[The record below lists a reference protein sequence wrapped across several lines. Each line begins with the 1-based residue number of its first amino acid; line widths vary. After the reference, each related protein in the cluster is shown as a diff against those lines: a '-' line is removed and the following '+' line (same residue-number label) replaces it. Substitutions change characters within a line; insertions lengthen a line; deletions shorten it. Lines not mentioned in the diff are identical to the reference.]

1 MVYLIGANTVLERLD
16 EINWAQLNH
25 AYGSAEDV
33 PDLLRGL
40 ASPDQDTRNNA
51 ISDLYANIW
60 HQGTVYEATA
70 YAVPFLIELLQAPET
85 QDKPYILQ
93 YLYNL
98 ASGSSY
104 LDVHRDYDAD
114 PAQHNTPEWQAK
126 LVQEL
131 EWVRLAREAVRAGM
145 PTYFEL
151 LQQGSFEEKTAS
163 AFLISGFLAEDSTL
177 NAPLHSAL
185 YYETE
190 PLVRAG
196 IAFALSY
203 GKDFDDSL
211 QETLYAQL
219 SDQEPIVRLAAAVAL
234 AQQHGPQTPETVRE
248 VLFAAFD
255 QPDAVLEPYERLQYD
270 NGSALVQA
278 MKGCMALQDPDS
290 SRLTQA
296 LIGALGLVDAD
307 NALTLSTSL
316 LTLNFPSFSPDQNP
330 APLRAHQLNVFQR
343 QVIQALLAHDAVWEY
358 DSNTGMLLEMFALP
372 FARAKLAEL
381 LNNS

>member
-1 MVYLIGANTVLERLD
+1 MLERLD

-85 QDKPYILQ
+85 QDKAFILQ

-104 LDVHRDYDAD
+104 LDVHRDYDPD
-114 PAQHNTPEWQAK
+114 PAQHNTPEWQAQ
-126 LVQEL
+126 LAQEL
-131 EWVRLAREAVRAGM
+131 EWVRLAHEAVHAGM
-145 PTYFEL
+145 PTYLDL
-151 LQQGSFEEKTAS
+151 LQHGNFDEKTAS

-211 QETLYAQL
+211 QATLYAQL

-255 QPDAVLEPYERLQYD
+255 QPDTVLEPYERLQYD

-278 MKGCMALQDPDS
+278 MKGCMALQDPDPT
-290 SRLTQA
+290 RLTQV
-296 LIGALGLVDAD
+296 LCDALGLVDAD
-307 NALTLSTSL
+307 NALSISTSL
-316 LTLNFPSFSPDQNP
+316 LMLNFKSYSHEQNP
-330 APLRAHQLNVFQR
+330 APLRASQLNPAQR
-343 QVIQALLAHDAVWEY
+343 QVLQALLAHDAVWEY
-358 DSNTGMLLEMFALP
+358 DDNTGMLLEMFALP